1 MKVYQ
6 ISEFVKNLSE
16 IKSDLSGGRV
26 TICIEHLI
34 RLAVFQNSQ
43 NKNHWRTEVY
53 ASFHSI
59 PKIKGNNKLMKPQD
73 IFDCVWH
80 SCGDMLDAYVECI
93 LKDEP
98 NEIVTTS
105 DLNEVT
111 NKVLRY
117 IRWLANKLGTKG
129 VIDSQSVY
137 NKLEELEL

>member
-6 ISEFVKNLSE
+6 VSEFAKNLNE

-34 RLAVFQNSQ
+34 KLAMFQNSQ

-59 PKIKGNNKLMKPQD
+59 PKVKGSNKFMKPQD
-73 IFDCVWH
+73 IFDCIWH
-80 SCGDMLDAYVECI
+80 SCGDMLDNYVDCV
-93 LKDEP
+93 LKDEQ
-98 NEIVTTS
+98 NEIVTT
-105 DLNEVT
+105 DNLKEVY
-111 NKVLRY
+111 NKVMRY
-117 IRWLANKLGTKG
+117 IRWLSNKLGNKG
-129 VIDSQSVY
+129 IIDSQSVY